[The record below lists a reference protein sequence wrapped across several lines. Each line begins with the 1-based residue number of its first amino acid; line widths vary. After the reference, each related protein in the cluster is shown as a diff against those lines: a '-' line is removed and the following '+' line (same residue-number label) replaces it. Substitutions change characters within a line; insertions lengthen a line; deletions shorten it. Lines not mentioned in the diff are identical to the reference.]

1 MSDDDVEDRYGAF
14 TLDEL
19 ADYLDSGRDPVRPE
33 IETDAD
39 ASAALRRLEQLR
51 VASAD
56 LLDADVRAAGAA
68 DDDWIARVLASIRTT
83 AHAGRDIPVPDDDPT
98 SRLVVTE
105 GAIRGLVRVLGDALP
120 GVLVRRT
127 RFDGDVT
134 TPGAAIHVEVVV
146 ALAADAPLRER
157 ADALRELVAAALH
170 EHAPFAV
177 ASLTVRVADVLIPGE
192 PT

>member
-1 MSDDDVEDRYGAF
+1 MTDDDVEDRYGAF

-127 RFDGDVT
+127 RFEGDVT